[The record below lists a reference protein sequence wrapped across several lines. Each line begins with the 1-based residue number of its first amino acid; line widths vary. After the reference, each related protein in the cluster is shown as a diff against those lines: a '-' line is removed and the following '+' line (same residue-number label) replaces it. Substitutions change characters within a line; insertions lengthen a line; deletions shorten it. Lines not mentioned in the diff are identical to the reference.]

1 MKSETAKLPKG
12 QSYPLRPSFLE
23 AELARAGV
31 TIDVSLTR
39 SPGNLFDVF
48 FWPPN
53 PNVPHERFHIR
64 TGSVPSERAGEAR
77 QRMETITVPALLRWM
92 ADILA
97 ADARSPL
104 RRERQSIDLV
114 RP

>member
-1 MKSETAKLPKG
+1 MKSETAELSKG
-12 QSYPLRPSFLE
+12 QSYPLRPTFLK
-23 AELARAGV
+23 AELDRALV

-53 PNVPHERFHIR
+53 PNLPHERFYIR
-64 TGSVPSERAGEAR
+64 TGSVPSERAAEAR
-77 QRMETITVPALLRWM
+77 QRMETVTVPALLRWM

-104 RRERQSIDLV
+104 RREKQSINLV